1 MASTTIAKSAGGPL
15 FQKLIAEGML
25 PSGYATDDGV
35 ALHYVDDT
43 LHRVIAETSGK
54 YAYHVARTSTGAEET
69 RIEPELLG

>member
-1 MASTTIAKSAGGPL
+1 
-15 FQKLIAEGML
+15 ML
-25 PSGYATDDGV
+25 PAGYATDDGV
-35 ALHYVDDT
+35 A